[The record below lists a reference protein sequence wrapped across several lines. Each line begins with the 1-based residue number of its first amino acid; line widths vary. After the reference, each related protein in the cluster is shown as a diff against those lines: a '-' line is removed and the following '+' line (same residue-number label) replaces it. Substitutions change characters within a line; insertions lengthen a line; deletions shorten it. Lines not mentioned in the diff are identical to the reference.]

1 MKIYS
6 IHDKEFAKYGK
17 VIPAPYFVE
26 LKKASDSIPV
36 PETGS
41 LYKASEPT
49 FETEQI
55 TAYYKE
61 VFGMM
66 DVQVGYCWGRNDI
79 LNALEWHKNS
89 EVAVALS
96 DLVMLLGDLT
106 EMENGEYDTSKI
118 KAFAFKEGESAELYA
133 TTLHFSPARSDG
145 KVFKNVVVLPRGTN
159 LPLEKPSQDRFLH
172 AINKWIIVH
181 SDFKRL
187 VDMGRVVGLKG
198 ENIKL

>member
-17 VIPAPYFVE
+17 VIDAPYFAE
-26 LKKASDSIPV
+26 LKKASEEIPV

-41 LYKASEPT
+41 AYHASEPG
-49 FETEQI
+49 FETEEI
-55 TAYYKE
+55 TSYYRE

-66 DVQVGYCWGRNDI
+66 DVQVGYCWGRNNV

-89 EVAVALS
+89 EIAVALT
-96 DLVMLLGDLT
+96 DLIMLLGDLT
-106 EMENGEYDTSKI
+106 EMENGEFDTSKI
-118 KAFAFKEGESAELYA
+118 KAFMFKEGESAELYA
-133 TTLHFSPARSDG
+133 TTLHFSPGMPED

-159 LPLEKPSQDRFLH
+159 LPLEKPSSDKFLH
-172 AINKWIIVH
+172 AVNKWIIVH

-198 ENIKL
+198 ENIKI